1 MCVEGLHHMYIHTLI
16 FVRHVAP
23 CSCSATLGKF
33 PFSETTAKRLKAF
46 NCVQKCCGLQQRA
59 CGCVCLCIMLHTM
72 YNVYVHVICCMIY
85 TGAPQG
91 AVFIRPVQC
100 CYKGANLSVV
110 NIATA

>member
-1 MCVEGLHHMYIHTLI
+1 
-16 FVRHVAP
+16 
-23 CSCSATLGKF
+23 
-33 PFSETTAKRLKAF
+33 
-46 NCVQKCCGLQQRA
+46 
-59 CGCVCLCIMLHTM
+59 MLHTM